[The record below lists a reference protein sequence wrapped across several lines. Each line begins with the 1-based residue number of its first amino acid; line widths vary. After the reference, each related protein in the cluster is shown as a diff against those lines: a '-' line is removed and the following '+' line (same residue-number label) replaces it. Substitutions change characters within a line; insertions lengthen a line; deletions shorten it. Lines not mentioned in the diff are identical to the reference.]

1 MKKYIFEIGGA
12 LGLIGSLIFVGIEIR
27 QNTSA
32 VRSSAQQAISEQ
44 ITELYYTIA
53 PDERLSNLLSR
64 ALYDGITKKDLSPT
78 DNISLRLMIQ
88 GGLRRV
94 ENVYL
99 QYKNGI
105 ISDKAFDRI
114 GMNYYRNPYSREV
127 WEENK
132 NKFDKDF
139 ILFFEKLLD
148 SNEWN
153 ASGSNRRIIKW
164 KRMPS
169 L

>member
-1 MKKYIFEIGGA
+1 MKKNIFEIGGA

-139 ILFFEKLLD
+139 IPFFEKLLD
-148 SNEWN
+148 SNE
-153 ASGSNRRIIKW
+153 
-164 KRMPS
+164 
-169 L
+169 

>member
-1 MKKYIFEIGGA
+1 MKNRQIFEII
-12 LGLIGSLIFVGIEIR
+12 GLLSVIGSLIFVGIEIR

-114 GMNYYRNPYSREV
+114 GMNFYRRKYAKQT
-127 WEENK
+127 WEK
-132 NKFDKDF
+132 YKGGFDSNF
-139 ILFFEKLLD
+139 VTFFEKLRD
-148 SNEWN
+148 E
-153 ASGSNRRIIKW
+153 IT
-164 KRMPS
+164 
-169 L
+169 

>member
-1 MKKYIFEIGGA
+1 MNKYIFEIGGA

-139 ILFFEKLLD
+139 IQFFEKLLD
-148 SNEWN
+148 SNE
-153 ASGSNRRIIKW
+153 
-164 KRMPS
+164 
-169 L
+169 

>member
-53 PDERLSNLLSR
+53 PDERLSNLLSK

-139 ILFFEKLLD
+139 IPFFEKLLD
-148 SNEWN
+148 SNE
-153 ASGSNRRIIKW
+153 
-164 KRMPS
+164 
-169 L
+169 

>member
-139 ILFFEKLLD
+139 IPFFEKLLD
-148 SNEWN
+148 SNE
-153 ASGSNRRIIKW
+153 
-164 KRMPS
+164 
-169 L
+169 